1 MKKLLGCIFILIP
14 AIFAWYLDKDLSSKV
29 HIPIIGITAVC
40 VALCDALFGQIV
52 ASTRWIPFSACYK
65 PADAQELAKRFRSY
79 HKSLFFS
86 WMTAKICSSI
96 AITISAVMML
106 KNPPPMLVTYQM
118 WMFLCGYIVLG
129 IALVMAIGFVF
140 TYLQAAE
147 ESDNAKLREM
157 NYTYEKEH
165 PELYHYDPEVIAQ
178 QLNELPKGYNS
189 KPSIAKTVS

>member
-1 MKKLLGCIFILIP
+1 MKMLFMIAFALAP
-14 AIFAWYLDKDLSSKV
+14 AAGALYLDRDLSCDV
-29 HIPIIGITAVC
+29 HIPIIGITAIC

-65 PADAQELAKRFRSY
+65 PTQAQELAKRFRSY

-118 WMFLCGYIVLG
+118 WIFLCGYIVLG

-165 PELYHYDPEVIAQ
+165 PELFRCDPAIIAR
-178 QLNELPKGYNS
+178 QLDEIPKGYNS

>member
-1 MKKLLGCIFILIP
+1 
-14 AIFAWYLDKDLSSKV
+14 
-29 HIPIIGITAVC
+29 
-40 VALCDALFGQIV
+40 
-52 ASTRWIPFSACYK
+52 
-65 PADAQELAKRFRSY
+65 
-79 HKSLFFS
+79 
-86 WMTAKICSSI
+86 
-96 AITISAVMML
+96 
-106 KNPPPMLVTYQM
+106 MLVTYQM